1 MMKNPRIDTLW
12 THLHWLT
19 VLAEQGSFTR
29 AAERLD
35 VSKAAMSQKIKEIE
49 TLAGVPLV
57 QRTTRSVRL
66 TEAGLRLVEELR
78 QPFAQIKQSFSG
90 ICDSGGPLRGTVRVT
105 APVAF
110 LASNWYRVLPVFYA
124 RIRRCGCSLRF
135 LIGWCH

>member
-1 MMKNPRIDTLW
+1 MKNPKIETLW

-66 TEAGLRLVEELR
+66 TDAGLRL
-78 QPFAQIKQSFSG
+78 
-90 ICDSGGPLRGTVRVT
+90 GGESRRAREAERRREPDCGQRDDRGALEGHGRSMGRI
-105 APVAF
+105 AAHWPEGG
-110 LASNWYRVLPVFYA
+110 AST
-124 RIRRCGCSLRF
+124 
-135 LIGWCH
+135 

>member
-1 MMKNPRIDTLW
+1 MKNPKIETLW

-29 AAERLD
+29 AAERLA

-90 ICDSGGPLRGTVRVT
+90 VCDSVG
-105 APVAF
+105 
-110 LASNWYRVLPVFYA
+110 
-124 RIRRCGCSLRF
+124 RCAERYG
-135 LIGWCH
+135 